1 MPLRFGINGFGRVG
15 RALLRAAHGREDLA
29 LAAINDVVPARV
41 LARLLARDT
50 VHGPFGGRVEVD
62 DGGLWID
69 GRRVPVFAEAD
80 PARVDWTGAGAEVV
94 VEATGR
100 FLGRQRAAAH
110 LGGTVRRVV
119 ISANADPADPADV
132 SVCLGLNEE
141 SFDPDRHAVVS
152 NASCTTNAL
161 ALVAKVLHDRFGVRR
176 ALMSAVHSYTEN
188 QRLLDLPHSD
198 PRRSRAAGLNIV
210 PTSTTAPE
218 ALGLLIP
225 ELAGRIEGLAVRVPT
240 PMVAMLDLVAELERE
255 ATAETVRQAFRDAA
269 DIATGA
275 MSGVLGVSEEE
286 LVSSDFI
293 NDPRSAVVDLPLVQI
308 VDGGLVR
315 VVAWYDNEWG
325 YAHRLADLLSLLAEA
340 GPIGRETTM
349 ANLLTLD
356 DLGDPGLAS
365 LSGKRVFVRTDPE
378 PGPQPVRRRRAE
390 RRVRPGVHRAARAG
404 RASATR
410 SGSPRRCSS

>member
-15 RALLRAAHGREDLA
+15 RALLRAAHGREELQ
-29 LAAINDVVPARV
+29 LAAVNDVVPAAV

-50 VHGPFGGRVEVD
+50 VHGKFAARVEAD
-62 DGGLWID
+62 GGGLWID
-69 GRRVPVFAEAD
+69 GLRVPVFAEAD
-80 PARVDWTGAGAEVV
+80 PARVGWAGAEVDVV

-100 FLGRQRAAAH
+100 FLGRAKAAGH

-132 SVCLGLNEE
+132 AVCLGLNEGV
-141 SFDPDRHAVVS
+141 FDPLRHFVVS

-161 ALVAKVLHDRFGVRR
+161 ALVAKVLHDRFGIRR

-240 PMVAMLDLVAELERE
+240 PMVAMLDLVADLERE

-269 DIATGA
+269 NAEGSPMAGI
-275 MSGVLGVSEEE
+275 LGVTEEE

-293 NDPRSAVVDLPLVQI
+293 NDPRSAVVDLPLVQA
-308 VDGGLVR
+308 VEGGLTR
-315 VVAWYDNEWG
+315 VIAWYDNEWG
-325 YAHRLADLLSLLAEA
+325 YATRLADLLS
-340 GPIGRETTM
+340 RM
-349 ANLLTLD
+349 AT
-356 DLGDPGLAS
+356 S
-365 LSGKRVFVRTDPE
+365 
-378 PGPQPVRRRRAE
+378 PQPL
-390 RRVRPGVHRAARAG
+390 
-404 RASATR
+404 SDF
-410 SGSPRRCSS
+410 S

>member
-15 RALLRAAHGREDLA
+15 RALLRIAHVREELQV
-29 LAAINDVVPARV
+29 AAINDVVPAPV

-50 VHGPFGGRVEVD
+50 VHGPFDGRVEAE
-62 DGGLWID
+62 DGGLWIG

-80 PARVDWTGAGAEVV
+80 PVRVDWTGAGVEVV

-100 FLGRQRAAAH
+100 FLGRRKAAVH

-132 SVCLGLNEE
+132 ALCFGVNLGLNEAA
-141 SFDPDRHAVVS
+141 FDPDHYSGSKNAVIS

-161 ALVAKVLHDRFGVRR
+161 AVVAKVLHDRFRVRR

-218 ALGLLIP
+218 ALGLVIP
-225 ELAGRIEGLAVRVPT
+225 ELAGRVEGLAVRVPT
-240 PMVAMLDLVAELERE
+240 PMVAMLDLVAEVERE

-269 DIATGA
+269 NA
-275 MSGVLGVSEEE
+275 MPGILGVTEEE

-315 VVAWYDNEWG
+315 VIAWYDNEWG
-325 YAHRLADLLSLLAEA
+325 YAHRLADLLSLLA
-340 GPIGRETTM
+340 
-349 ANLLTLD
+349 
-356 DLGDPGLAS
+356 
-365 LSGKRVFVRTDPE
+365 
-378 PGPQPVRRRRAE
+378 RRD
-390 RRVRPGVHRAARAG
+390 G
-404 RASATR
+404 
-410 SGSPRRCSS
+410 

>member
-15 RALLRAAHGREDLA
+15 RALLRIAHGREELQ
-29 LAAINDVVPARV
+29 LAAVNDVVPARV
-41 LARLLARDT
+41 LARLLARDS
-50 VHGPFGGRVEVD
+50 VHGPFGAQVDAD
-62 DGGLWID
+62 DGGLWIG

-80 PARVDWTGAGAEVV
+80 PARVDWAGAGVEVV

-100 FLGRQRAAAH
+100 FLGRRKAAAH

-132 SVCLGLNEE
+132 SLCLGLNEGA
-141 SFDPDRHAVVS
+141 FDPDRHTVVS

-161 ALVAKVLHDRFGVRR
+161 ALVAKVLHDRFRVRR

-225 ELAGRIEGLAVRVPT
+225 ELAGRVEGLAVRVPT

-269 DIATGA
+269 GA
-275 MSGVLGVSEEE
+275 MPGVLGVTEEE

-293 NDPRSAVVDLPLVQI
+293 NDPRSAVVDLPLVQ
-308 VDGGLVR
+308 VVGGGLVR

-325 YAHRLADLLSLLAEA
+325 YAHRLADLLDLLA
-340 GPIGRETTM
+340 R
-349 ANLLTLD
+349 LD
-356 DLGDPGLAS
+356 
-365 LSGKRVFVRTDPE
+365 R
-378 PGPQPVRRRRAE
+378 
-390 RRVRPGVHRAARAG
+390 
-404 RASATR
+404 
-410 SGSPRRCSS
+410 

>member
-15 RALLRAAHGREDLA
+15 RALLRVTHGREELQ
-29 LAAINDVVPARV
+29 LAAVNDVVPARV

-50 VHGPFGGRVEVD
+50 VHGPFGGRVEAD
-62 DGGLWID
+62 DESLWID

-80 PARVDWTGAGAEVV
+80 PARVDWTGAEVGVV

-119 ISANADPADPADV
+119 ISANADPSDPADV
-132 SVCLGLNEE
+132 AVCLGLNGDA
-141 SFDPDRHAVVS
+141 FDPDRHAVVS

-161 ALVAKVLHDRFGVRR
+161 ALVAKVLHDRFRVRR

-218 ALGLLIP
+218 ALGGLIP
-225 ELAGRIEGLAVRVPT
+225 ELAGRVEGLAVRVPT

-269 DIATGA
+269 GGS

-293 NDPRSAVVDLPLVQI
+293 NDPRSAVVDLPLVQ
-308 VDGGLVR
+308 VVEGGLVR
-315 VVAWYDNEWG
+315 VIAWYDNEWG
-325 YAHRLADLLSLLAEA
+325 YAHRLADLLGLLA
-340 GPIGRETTM
+340 
-349 ANLLTLD
+349 
-356 DLGDPGLAS
+356 
-365 LSGKRVFVRTDPE
+365 
-378 PGPQPVRRRRAE
+378 RRSRRD
-390 RRVRPGVHRAARAG
+390 
-404 RASATR
+404 
-410 SGSPRRCSS
+410 

>member
-1 MPLRFGINGFGRVG
+1 MPFRFGINGFGRVG
-15 RALLRAAHGREDLA
+15 RALLRIAHGREELQLA
-29 LAAINDVVPARV
+29 AIAAINDVVPAPV

-50 VHGPFGGRVEVD
+50 VHGPFGGHVEAED
-62 DGGLWID
+62 NALWID

-80 PARVDWTGAGAEVV
+80 PARVDWTGSGVEVV

-100 FLGRQRAAAH
+100 FLGRRKAAAH

-132 SVCLGLNEE
+132 SVCLGVNLGLNEE
-141 SFDPDRHAVVS
+141 AFDPHRHSVIS

-176 ALMSAVHSYTEN
+176 ALMSVVHSYTEN

-225 ELAGRIEGLAVRVPT
+225 ELAGRVEGLAVRVPT

-269 DIATGA
+269 NPTGV
-275 MSGVLGVSEEE
+275 MSGVLGISEEE
-286 LVSSDFI
+286 LVSSDFV

-325 YAHRLADLLSLLAEA
+325 YSHRLADLLSLLA
-340 GPIGRETTM
+340 
-349 ANLLTLD
+349 
-356 DLGDPGLAS
+356 
-365 LSGKRVFVRTDPE
+365 
-378 PGPQPVRRRRAE
+378 RRD
-390 RRVRPGVHRAARAG
+390 G
-404 RASATR
+404 
-410 SGSPRRCSS
+410 